1 MAVETE
7 LKFRVAARNLRSLAG
22 WRIPGGK
29 MGEQSD
35 SDLVSTYFDT
45 GKHKLRRHGLTL
57 RVRQNG
63 SANIQTIKSANG
75 AQFGRGEWE
84 AEITKNA
91 PDLRKVDGTPLEPLA
106 SRKFGRKLKPV
117 FKTAVHRTIV
127 PVRTRRSEIE
137 LAVDRGRIVAG
148 HRASAIEELELE
160 LKSGRLA
167 DLFRVARAIE
177 RRSAA
182 ELDLRSK
189 AERGYGLAQGSE
201 EQVVSAEPI
210 ELEAD
215 MAASDAFRVI
225 ARATVRHFSGN
236 ADAVRNLDAEGVHQM
251 RVGLRRLRA
260 AISLFSKVLPR
271 AGTGAVKREL
281 KWLTG
286 ELAPAR
292 EIDVFIKEQVEPI
305 TRDRALS
312 RGGKAIKDEF
322 DERRAHALARAKKAV
337 SSERFR
343 RLLVDTLEWIE
354 SNPVQPTG
362 HPDVPIEDFA
372 ADLLHR
378 RTRKARKEGQHL
390 DRLSAPA
397 RHKLRI
403 RIKKIRY
410 AVEFFEGLFPA
421 KRERRKLARL
431 SKHLKKIQDALGALN
446 DFVAHRKMAL
456 AAALQAPRENRR
468 ARALAAGVMVGRE
481 DKAVRPLMKTAL
493 REARRLQIV

>member
-7 LKFRVAARNLRSLAG
+7 LKFSVAARNLKSLAG

-29 MGEQSD
+29 MGERSD

-63 SANIQTIKSANG
+63 RTNIQTVKAANG
-75 AQFGRGEWE
+75 AQLGRGEWE
-84 AEITKNA
+84 AEIKDDA
-91 PDLRKVDGTPLEPLA
+91 PDLRGADGTPLEPLA
-106 SRKFGRKLKPV
+106 SRKLRRKLKPV
-117 FKTAVHRTIV
+117 FKTSVHRTTV
-127 PVRTRRSEIE
+127 PVRTRKSEIE
-137 LAVDRGRIVAG
+137 LAIDRGRIVAG
-148 HRASAIEELELE
+148 HRASPIEEFELE

-177 RRSAA
+177 RRSGA

-189 AERGYGLAQGSE
+189 SDRGYGLAQGRE
-201 EQVVSAEPI
+201 EQVVFAEPI
-210 ELEAD
+210 ELEAG
-215 MAASDAFRVI
+215 MTASEAFRVI

-236 ADAVRNLDAEGVHQM
+236 ADAVRNLDSEGVHQM

-271 AGTGAVKREL
+271 SRTGAVKREL

-292 EIDVFIKEQVEPI
+292 EIDVFIREQVEPI
-305 TRDRALS
+305 TLDRELS

-322 DERRAHALARAKKAV
+322 GEKRAHAFARAKRAV

-354 SNPVQPTG
+354 LKPSEANGQA
-362 HPDVPIEDFA
+362 DVPIEKFA
-372 ADLLHR
+372 ADVLRR
-378 RTRKARKEGQHL
+378 RTRKTRKEGVQL
-390 DRLSAPA
+390 DRLSPRA

-410 AVEFFEGLFPA
+410 AVDFFEGLFPA
-421 KRERRKLARL
+421 RRERKRLARL
-431 SKHLKKIQDALGALN
+431 SRHLKNIQDALGALN

-481 DKAVRPLMKTAL
+481 DKSVRPLMKTAL
-493 REARRLQIV
+493 KEARRLQVM

>member
-7 LKFRVAARNLRSLAG
+7 LKFRVAARNLKSLAG

-29 MGEQSD
+29 MGERSE
-35 SDLVSTYFDT
+35 SDLLSTYFDT
-45 GKHKLRRHGLTL
+45 GKHKLKRHGLTL

-63 SANIQTIKSANG
+63 STNIQTIKSANG

-84 AEITKNA
+84 AEIKNGT
-91 PDLRKVDGTPLEPLA
+91 PDLREADNTPLEPLA
-106 SRKFGRKLKPV
+106 SRKLQRKLKPV
-117 FKTAVHRTIV
+117 FKTAIHRTTV
-127 PVRTRRSEIE
+127 PLRTRRSEIE
-137 LAVDRGRIVAG
+137 LAIDRGRIVAG
-148 HRASAIEELELE
+148 HRASPVEELELE
-160 LKSGRLA
+160 LKRGRLA

-177 RRSAA
+177 QRSGA

-189 AERGYGLAQGSE
+189 SDRGYGLMRGSE
-201 EQVVSAEPI
+201 EPVVFAEPI

-215 MAASDAFRVI
+215 MTAGEAFHVI

-236 ADAVRNLDAEGVHQM
+236 ADTVRNLDAEGVHQM

-271 AGTGAVKREL
+271 ARTGALKREL
-281 KWLTG
+281 KWLTA

-292 EIDVFIKEQVEPI
+292 EIDVFIKEQVEPV
-305 TRDRALS
+305 THDRALS
-312 RGGKAIKDEF
+312 RGGKAIKEEF
-322 DERRAHALARAKKAV
+322 GEKRANALARAKRVV

-354 SNPVQPTG
+354 SKPNSPNAHG
-362 HPDVPIEDFA
+362 DVPIEKFA
-372 ADLLHR
+372 TDVLHR
-378 RTRKARKEGQHL
+378 RTRKARKQGQHL
-390 DRLSAPA
+390 DRLSPRA

-410 AVEFFEGLFPA
+410 AVDFFETLFPA
-421 KRERRKLARL
+421 KRDRKRLKRL
-431 SKHLKKIQDALGALN
+431 SSHLKKIQDALGALN
-446 DFVAHRKMAL
+446 DFVAHRKMAM

-468 ARALAAGVMVGRE
+468 ARALAAGVVVGRE
-481 DKAVRPLMKTAL
+481 DKAIRPLIKSAL
-493 REARRLQIV
+493 KEARQLQVV

>member
-7 LKFRVAARNLRSLAG
+7 LKFRVASRNLRSLAG
-22 WRIPGGK
+22 WRIPGGT
-29 MGEQSD
+29 MGERSD

-45 GKHKLRRHGLTL
+45 GKHELRRHGLTL
-57 RVRQNG
+57 RVRKNG
-63 SANIQTIKSANG
+63 NTNIQTVKSANG

-84 AEITKNA
+84 AEIKNGA
-91 PDLRKVDGTPLEPLA
+91 PDLREADDTPLGPLA
-106 SRKFGRKLKPV
+106 SDKLRRKLKPV
-117 FKTAVHRTIV
+117 FKTSVHRTIV

-137 LAVDRGRIVAG
+137 LAVDRGKIVAG
-148 HRASAIEELELE
+148 HRASPIQELELE

-167 DLFRVARAIE
+167 DLFRVARTIE
-177 RRSAA
+177 RRSRA

-189 AERGYGLAQGSE
+189 SDRGYGLARGSE
-201 EQVVSAEPI
+201 EQVVFAEPI
-210 ELEAD
+210 VLEVD
-215 MAASDAFRVI
+215 MTASEAFRVI

-236 ADAVRNLDAEGVHQM
+236 ADAVRNLDPEGVHQM

-260 AISLFSKVLPR
+260 AISLFAKVLPR

-292 EIDVFIKEQVEPI
+292 EIDVFIREQVDPI
-305 TRDRALS
+305 TQDRALS

-322 DERRAHALARAKKAV
+322 GEKRAHALARAKRAV
-337 SSERFR
+337 SSKRFR

-354 SNPVQPTG
+354 SKPAPPTG
-362 HPDVPIEDFA
+362 QVDVAIEKFA
-372 ADLLHR
+372 ADLLDR

-390 DRLSAPA
+390 GRLSPRA

-410 AVEFFEGLFPA
+410 AVDFFEGLFPA
-421 KRERRKLARL
+421 KRERRRLARL
-431 SKHLKKIQDALGALN
+431 SRHLKKIQDALGALN

-468 ARALAAGVMVGRE
+468 ARALAAGVVVGRE
-481 DKAVRPLMKTAL
+481 DKAVKPLMKVAL
-493 REARRLQIV
+493 KEARRLQAA

>member
-7 LKFRVAARNLRSLAG
+7 LKFRVATRNLRSLAG

-29 MGEQSD
+29 MGERSD

-45 GKHKLRRHGLTL
+45 GKHKLKRHGLTL

-63 SANIQTIKSANG
+63 DKNIQTVKSANG

-84 AEITKNA
+84 AEIENGV
-91 PDLRKVDGTPLEPLA
+91 PDLREADDTPLEPLA
-106 SRKFGRKLKPV
+106 SRKLRRKLKPV
-117 FKTAVHRTIV
+117 FKTSVHRTTV

-137 LAVDRGRIVAG
+137 LAIDRGRIVAG
-148 HRASAIEELELE
+148 HRASPIEELELE

-167 DLFRVARAIE
+167 DLFRIAKAIE
-177 RRSAA
+177 RRSGA

-189 AERGYGLAQGSE
+189 SDRGYGLARGSE
-201 EQVVSAEPI
+201 EQAVFAEPI

-215 MAASDAFRVI
+215 MTASEAFRVI

-236 ADAVRNLDAEGVHQM
+236 ADAVRDLDAEGVHQM

-260 AISLFSKVLPR
+260 AISLFAKVLPR

-292 EIDVFIKEQVEPI
+292 EIDVFVKEQVEPI
-305 TRDRALS
+305 MLDRALS

-322 DERRAHALARAKKAV
+322 GEKRAHAFARAKRAV

-354 SNPVQPTG
+354 SKPAPPTE
-362 HPDVPIEDFA
+362 PANVPIEKFA
-372 ADLLHR
+372 ADVLHR
-378 RTRKARKEGQHL
+378 RTRKARKEGRHL
-390 DRLSAPA
+390 DRLSPRA

-410 AVEFFEGLFPA
+410 AVDFFEGLFPA
-421 KRERRKLARL
+421 KRERRRLARL
-431 SKHLKKIQDALGALN
+431 SGHLKKIQDALGALN
-446 DFVAHRKMAL
+446 DFVAHRKMAV
-456 AAALQAPRENRR
+456 AAGLQAPRKNRR
-468 ARALAAGVMVGRE
+468 ARTLAAGVVVGRE
-481 DKAVRPLMKTAL
+481 DKAVKPLMKVAL
-493 REARRLQIV
+493 KEARRLQAA

>member
-7 LKFRVAARNLRSLAG
+7 LKFRVATGSLRSLAG

-29 MGEQSD
+29 MGERSD

-63 SANIQTIKSANG
+63 DTNIQTVKSANG

-84 AEITKNA
+84 AEIKNGA
-91 PDLRKVDGTPLEPLA
+91 PDLREVDGSPLEPLA
-106 SRKFGRKLKPV
+106 SRKLRRKLKPV
-117 FKTAVHRTIV
+117 FKTSVHRTIV

-137 LAVDRGRIVAG
+137 LAIDRGRIVAG
-148 HRASAIEELELE
+148 RRASPIEELELE
-160 LKSGRLA
+160 LKSGRPA
-167 DLFRVARAIE
+167 DLFRIARAIE
-177 RRSAA
+177 RRSGA

-189 AERGYGLAQGSE
+189 AERGYGLVRGSE
-201 EQVVSAEPI
+201 EQVVFAEPI
-210 ELEAD
+210 ELEAG
-215 MAASDAFRVI
+215 MTASEAFRVI

-236 ADAVRNLDAEGVHQM
+236 ADAVRNLDPEGIHQM

-260 AISLFSKVLPR
+260 AISLFANVLPHAR
-271 AGTGAVKREL
+271 MEAVKREL

-292 EIDVFIKEQVEPI
+292 EIDVFISEQVEPI
-305 TRDRALS
+305 THDRALS
-312 RGGKAIKDEF
+312 RGGKAIKHEF
-322 DERRAHALARAKKAV
+322 GEKRAHAFARAKRAV
-337 SSERFR
+337 NSERFR

-354 SNPVQPTG
+354 SKPAQPTG
-362 HPDVPIEDFA
+362 HVDVPIEKFA
-372 ADLLHR
+372 SDLLHR
-378 RTRKARKEGQHL
+378 RTRKARKQGQRL
-390 DRLSAPA
+390 DRLSAPV

-410 AVEFFEGLFPA
+410 AVDFFEGLFPA
-421 KRERRKLARL
+421 KRERRRL
-431 SKHLKKIQDALGALN
+431 KGLSSHLKKIQDALGALN

-456 AAALQAPRENRR
+456 AAALQAPRANRR
-468 ARALAAGVMVGRE
+468 ARALAAGVVVGRE
-481 DKAVRPLMKTAL
+481 EKAVKPLMKTAL
-493 REARRLQIV
+493 REARRLQVV

>member
-7 LKFRVAARNLRSLAG
+7 LKFRVGARDLKSLAG

-29 MGEQSD
+29 MGERSD

-45 GKHKLRRHGLTL
+45 GKHKLKSRGLTL

-63 SANIQTIKSANG
+63 STNIQTIKSANG

-84 AEITKNA
+84 AEIKDDA
-91 PDLRKVDGTPLEPLA
+91 PDLREVDDTPLEPLA
-106 SRKFGRKLKPV
+106 NGKLRRKLKPV
-117 FKTAVHRTIV
+117 FKTAVHRTTV

-137 LAVDRGRIVAG
+137 LAIDRGKIIAG
-148 HRASAIEELELE
+148 HRASPIEELELE

-177 RRSAA
+177 RRSGA

-189 AERGYGLAQGSE
+189 SDRGYGLAQGRE

-210 ELEAD
+210 ELSAD
-215 MAASDAFRVI
+215 MTAGEAFQVI
-225 ARATVRHFSGN
+225 SRATVRHFSGN

-260 AISLFSKVLPR
+260 AISLFSKVLPG
-271 AGTGAVKREL
+271 AGTAAVKREL
-281 KWLTG
+281 KWLTA

-292 EIDVFIKEQVEPI
+292 EIDVFIKEQVEPV
-305 TRDRALS
+305 THDRALS
-312 RGGKAIKDEF
+312 RGGRAIKDEF
-322 DERRAHALARAKKAV
+322 DEKRADALARAKRAV
-337 SSERFR
+337 NSERFR
-343 RLLVDTLEWIE
+343 RLLVDTLEWVE
-354 SNPVQPTG
+354 SKPASANE
-362 HPDVPIEDFA
+362 HMHVPIEKFA
-372 ADLLHR
+372 ADVLHR
-378 RTRKARKEGQHL
+378 RTRKARKQGRHL
-390 DRLSAPA
+390 DRLQPRA

-410 AVEFFEGLFPA
+410 AVDFFESLFPA
-421 KRERRKLARL
+421 KRERKRLKRL
-431 SKHLKKIQDALGALN
+431 SSHLKKIQDALGALN

-468 ARALAAGVMVGRE
+468 ARALAAGVVVGRE

-493 REARRLQIV
+493 KEAHRLQVV